1 MNLRL
6 RVSKNDDARDYSQGR
21 YIRFAVV
28 DLDKSRNYPANY
40 VCMLPLQPRAN
51 GKVHNVFSELF
62 GNDSLELAKRLL
74 TKASKTESDPEI
86 KVEIEKRLK
95 LLEPKPP
102 FQAKCYVCGKLFE
115 PERRR
120 FRQKICQECR
130 QKKYT
135 DQK

>member
-6 RVSKNDDARDYSQGR
+6 RVSKNEDARDYSQGR

-28 DLDKSRNYPANY
+28 DLDKSKNYPANY

-62 GNDSLELAKRLL
+62 GKDSLELAKRLL
-74 TKASKTESDPEI
+74 TKALKTEGDPEI

-102 FQAKCYVCGKLFE
+102 IQIKCCVCGKLFE

-120 FRQKICQECR
+120 FKQRICQECR
-130 QKKYT
+130 QKRYKPR
-135 DQK
+135 Q